1 VNRTSPISHRPDSN
15 KMVKPG
21 QVEKVSILGK
31 DTIHVG
37 YQIQNHICDEIVN
50 NLKSST
56 YVIVTDTNLVKAGHL
71 ERYKSA
77 FLETIARITPESRLL
92 TYVIS
97 PGEANKNRVTKAAVE
112 DYLLSE
118 GCTRDT
124 IIVAMGGG
132 IIGDMIGY
140 VAATFMRG
148 VKVVQIP
155 TTLLAMVDSSIG
167 GKTAIDTPL
176 GKNFIGAFWQPQYV
190 LVDISFL
197 QTLAVREFI
206 NGMAEVIKTA
216 AIWNE
221 NEFDRLESYTELFL
235 QVINKRV
242 DGNVDLTPILDHIY
256 KLVLESIKV
265 KAEVVTLDEREG
277 GLRNLLNWGHSI
289 GHAYEAILTP
299 QALHGECVAIGSIKE
314 AELSRYLGIL
324 PPVAVSRLRKCFE
337 GYGLPVSIHDKVLQS
352 RVNGKVCPVDVL
364 LKKMAIDK
372 KNDGSKKKVVL
383 LKKIGQCYEPSASY
397 VNDEDLRVILTE
409 DIKVYPFQLQN
420 KEVTITPPG
429 SKSISNRA
437 LILAAL
443 GKGQCKLKNLLH
455 SDDTQHMLNAVS
467 TLKGAE
473 ITWEDNGETVVL
485 NGNGGELVTTD
496 EEIYLGNAGTASR
509 FLTTIA
515 CLVNKNGDLDTINL
529 TGNKRMQERPN
540 GPLIEALRANGCEI
554 ECLNKEGSLP
564 IRVQCGK
571 GLKGGRIELG
581 ATVSS
586 QYVSSIL
593 LAAPYAQTPVTLAL
607 VGGKPISQL
616 YIEMTIRM
624 MSAFGIKVEKSKTEE
639 NTYEIPLGHY
649 VNPPEYVIE
658 SDASSATYPLAYAA
672 MTGSKCTVPNIGSAS
687 LQGDARF
694 AVDVLKPMGCT
705 VTQTETS
712 TTVQGPPVGSL
723 KPLKHVDMEPM
734 TDAFLTATVV
744 AAIANDPTTYS
755 TITGIANQRVKECN
769 RIEAMRVQLAKFGV
783 VATELDDGIVVH
795 GIDYTNLKTPSEPGI
810 FSYDDHRV
818 AMSFSLLAGMV
829 QNGPVV
835 VQERYCTS
843 KTWPGWWDI
852 LHTQLGAKLDGYEP
866 ASFADSN
873 KSNSALPAKNGDK
886 SIILI
891 GMRATGKSTMSK
903 VISSVTGFEIL
914 DTDVYFEKKINK
926 SIKQFVEENSWDEF
940 RKQELELFKEILAK
954 YGKNHII
961 STGGGI
967 VEIPQ
972 ARELLLEY
980 KTSNGIVLH
989 LHRSVD
995 EMISFLNE
1003 KDTERPSYGEEI
1015 LEVWNRRKSWYES
1028 CSNYFF
1034 YLPHCND
1041 SKELSQ
1047 LKRTMGLFVQEIIGN
1062 PVLIPTGR
1070 SYFVCLTYPDLRDG
1084 DALKN
1089 INKITTGCD
1098 AVEIRVDLLSSY
1110 DSEFVAEQ
1118 VALLRNH
1125 TQTPIIFTL
1134 RTKSQGGKFP
1144 DGDHEKIAE
1153 LTELAFKMGVAYV
1166 DMELSLPEGLFAT
1179 LVSKRK
1185 FTKVIG
1191 SHHDFAGAFKWDN
1204 AEWENKYQFA
1214 VNSNVDIVKFVG
1226 TALDFS
1232 DNFSL
1237 ENFRKAHISKPL
1249 IAINMRRLGQ
1259 FSRIVNPLLT
1269 PVTHPLLPNSSA
1281 PGQLSVKQILKSLTS
1296 IGELAPKKFYV
1307 VGTPISHSRSPV
1319 LHGTGY
1325 EVLGLPHTFH
1335 RFETDDADKVFNE
1348 IVKGHE
1354 EFGGCCI
1361 TIPLKIKMMKYAT
1374 QLSDSAKTIGA
1385 INTLYPVGN
1394 GEYYGTN
1401 TDWIGIT
1408 ESFRRNGFE
1417 DTASTGLVIGGG
1429 GTSRAAVYALKEM
1442 GCKEIYML
1450 NRTVSKVEEIKESF
1464 PADYNI
1470 KVLSSLSDIET
1481 ISRVDLI
1488 VSTVPANVEIDA
1500 IYLANIK
1507 AALSKGVRGASYLI
1521 EAAYKPETT
1530 PIMSIASE
1538 EFGLHVIPGKDM
1550 LVNQGVAQFKY
1561 FCHIDAPYDE
1571 VYAAVTSE

>member
-1 VNRTSPISHRPDSN
+1 
-15 KMVKPG
+15 MV
-21 QVEKVSILGK
+21 QANDVEKVKILGK

-37 YQIQNHICDEIVN
+37 YQIQNHITDEIVST
-50 NLKSST
+50 LKSST

-71 ERYKSA
+71 ERYKKA
-77 FLETIARITPESRLL
+77 FLEAIGRIRPESRLL

-97 PGEANKNRVTKAAVE
+97 PGEANKNRITKAAVE
-112 DYLLSE
+112 DYLLAE

-124 IIVAMGGG
+124 VIVAMGGG

-190 LVDISFL
+190 MVDISFL
-197 QTLAVREFI
+197 STLPVREFI

-221 NEFDRLESYTELFL
+221 AEFDRLESYTELFL
-235 QVINKRV
+235 QVINTRSAD

-277 GLRNLLNWGHSI
+277 GLRNLLNFGHSI

-352 RVNGKVCPVDVL
+352 RVNGKICPVDTL

-383 LKKIGQCYEPSASY
+383 LKKIGACYEPSASY
-397 VNDEDLRVILTE
+397 VNDADLRVILTE
-409 DIKVYPFQLQN
+409 DIKVSPFDLAA
-420 KEVTITPPG
+420 KREVTVVPPG

-455 SDDTQHMLNAVS
+455 SDDTQHMLTAVS
-467 TLKGAE
+467 LLKGAE

-485 NGNGGELVTTD
+485 NGNGGKLVTTD

-515 CLVNKNGDLDTINL
+515 CLVGTNGDLDTIKL

-540 GPLIEALRANGCEI
+540 GPLIDALRENGADI
-554 ECLNKEGSLP
+554 KCLNKEGSLP
-564 IRVQCGK
+564 IVVKCGR

-586 QYVSSIL
+586 QYVSSVL
-593 LAAPYAQTPVTLAL
+593 LAAPYAQSPVTLSL

-616 YIEMTIRM
+616 YIDMTIRM
-624 MSAFGIKVEKSKTEE
+624 MSSFGIEVTKSKTEE
-639 NTYEIPLGHY
+639 YTYEIPLGNY
-649 VNPPEYVIE
+649 TNPPEYVIE
-658 SDASSATYPLAYAA
+658 SDASSATYPLAFAA
-672 MTGSKCTVPNIGSAS
+672 MTGSKCTIPNIGSSS
-687 LQGDARF
+687 LQGDAKF

-712 TTVQGPPVGSL
+712 TTVEGPAVGTL

-744 AAIANDPTTYS
+744 AAIANDPNNYT

-783 VATELDDGIVVH
+783 VATELDDGIVIH
-795 GIDYTNLKTPSEPGI
+795 GIDYKDLKVPEEPGI
-810 FSYDDHRV
+810 YSYDDHRV

-829 QNGPVV
+829 PNGPVII
-835 VQERYCTS
+835 QERYCTS

-852 LHTQLGAKLDGYEP
+852 LHTQLKATLDGYEP
-866 ASFADSN
+866 ASFADS
-873 KSNSALPAKNGDK
+873 SNHSNPLPSKNGDK
-886 SIILI
+886 SIVLI
-891 GMRATGKSTMSK
+891 GMRAAGKSTMSQ
-903 VISSVTGFEIL
+903 VISSTTGFKIL
-914 DTDVYFEKKINK
+914 DIDEYFEKKVSK
-926 SIKQFVEENSWDEF
+926 TIKEFVEKNSWEEF
-940 RKQELELFKEILAK
+940 RKQELETVKEVLKK
-954 YGKNHII
+954 YPNNHVL

-972 ARELLLEY
+972 ARDLLIDY
-980 KTSNGIVLH
+980 KKKGGIVLH
-989 LHRSVD
+989 LHRNVN
-995 EMISFLNE
+995 EMIRFLKE
-1003 KDTERPSYGEEI
+1003 KDTERPAYGEEI
-1015 LEVWNRRKSWYES
+1015 LAVWNRRKPWYKM

-1034 YLPHCND
+1034 YLPHCE
-1041 SKELSQ
+1041 SESELTH
-1047 LKRTMGLFVQEIIGN
+1047 LKRTMGSFVEEIIGN
-1062 PVLIPTGR
+1062 PISIPASR
-1070 SYFVCLTYPDLRDG
+1070 SYFVCLTYPDLKADS
-1084 DALKN
+1084 ALKH
-1089 INKITTGCD
+1089 ISQITSGCN
-1098 AVEIRVDLLSSY
+1098 AVELRVDLLKSY
-1110 DSEFVAEQ
+1110 DLEFVAEQ
-1118 VALLRNH
+1118 IGLLRNH
-1125 TQTPIIFTL
+1125 TEIPIIFTI
-1134 RTKSQGGKFP
+1134 RTVSQGGAFP
-1144 DGDHEKIAE
+1144 DDDYDTIGN
-1153 LTELAFKMGVAYV
+1153 LTELAFKMGVSYV

-1179 LVSKRK
+1179 LISKRK

-1191 SHHDFAGAFKWDN
+1191 SHHDFSGDFKWDN
-1204 AEWENKYQFA
+1204 SEWENKYQFA

-1226 TALDFS
+1226 TALDFD
-1232 DNFSL
+1232 DNFAL
-1237 ENFRKAHISKPL
+1237 EEFRKTHVSKPL
-1249 IAINMRRLGQ
+1249 IAINMRRSGQ
-1259 FSRIVNPLLT
+1259 LSRIVNPLLT
-1269 PVTHPLLPNSSA
+1269 PVTHSLLPNSAA
-1281 PGQLSVKQILKSLTS
+1281 PGQLSIKQINASLAL
-1296 IGELAPKKFYV
+1296 IGDLSPKKFYV
-1307 VGTPISHSRSPV
+1307 VGTPISHSRSPA
-1319 LHGTGY
+1319 LHGKGY
-1325 EVLGLPHTFH
+1325 ELFGLPNTFE
-1335 RFETDDADKVFNE
+1335 RFETDDASKVFNE
-1348 IVKGHE
+1348 IVKAE
-1354 EFGGCCI
+1354 NFGGCAI
-1361 TIPLKIKMMKYAT
+1361 TIPLKIDMMKYANN
-1374 QLSDSAKTIGA
+1374 LSESAKTIGA
-1385 INTLYPVGN
+1385 INTFYPTKDGK
-1394 GEYYGTN
+1394 YFGTN

-1408 ESFRRNGFE
+1408 ESFRRNGVYGNIKN
-1417 DTASTGLVIGGG
+1417 GLIIGGG
-1429 GTSRAAVYALKEM
+1429 GTSRAAVYAFKQM
-1442 GCKEIYML
+1442 GCEKIYML
-1450 NRTVSKVEEIKESF
+1450 NRTVGKLQEIKDSF

-1470 KVLSSLSDIET
+1470 EILSDATKIAQIRDIEL
-1481 ISRVDLI
+1481 V
-1488 VSTVPANVEIDA
+1488 VSTVPANVELEGEFIE
-1500 IYLANIK
+1500 NIK
-1507 AALSKGVRGASYLI
+1507 SVLSKGVSGGNKYFI
-1521 EAAYKPETT
+1521 EAAYKPLVT
-1530 PIMSIASE
+1530 PLMKIAE
-1538 EFGLHVIPGKDM
+1538 DEFSWKVIPGREM
-1550 LVNQGVAQFKY
+1550 LVNQGIAQFRE
-1561 FCHIDAPYDE
+1561 FCGIEPPYE
-1571 VYAAVTSE
+1571 AIFTAVTSE